1 MNITIKGDLVELE
14 NNGALLVLPLA
25 DYPAPFREFVFQEKE
40 HDILTRKPL
49 IEPKVGPYASYRL
62 NGYCESC
69 EG

>member
-25 DYPAPFREFVFQEKE
+25 DYPAPFQAFI
-40 HDILTRKPL
+40 DSAPS
-49 IEPKVGPYASYRL
+49 PKMGPYASYRL
-62 NGYCESC
+62 NEYCESC